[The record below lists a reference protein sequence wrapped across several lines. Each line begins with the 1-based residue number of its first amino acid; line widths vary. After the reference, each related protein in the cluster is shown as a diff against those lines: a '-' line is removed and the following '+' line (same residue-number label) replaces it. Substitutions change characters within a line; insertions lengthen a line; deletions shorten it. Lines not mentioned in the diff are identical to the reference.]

1 MQNKKFIFSLT
12 LWAVLSGCLFGGIEA
27 RAAGEWCC
35 VDDAT
40 EQIKCNVIDKDG
52 TCGAGTLIEQTC
64 ASFPEC
70 PQAAPP
76 SGGSNTTTE
85 FTNPITSNSIDE
97 VLTSL
102 LKALSGLVVTLSIV
116 FIVIGGILYMVSSG
130 DPGMI
135 KRAKDCWLY
144 SVIGL
149 SIVVAAPTFLKQV
162 QEILGGTLTGGGIEN
177 ALTVQQIATNVLNFL
192 LSIVGIIAIISLV
205 IAGGMYMTDYSGGKQ
220 TETAK
225 TMAKWSII
233 GIIIALGSLTILQ
246 QVEKLITG

>member
-1 MQNKKFIFSLT
+1 MKSKKYLLSLAIFSVSFCG
-12 LWAVLSGCLFGGIEA
+12 WFLFGGIEA
-27 RAAGEWCC
+27 
-35 VDDAT
+35 
-40 EQIKCNVIDKDG
+40 
-52 TCGAGTLIEQTC
+52 
-64 ASFPEC
+64 
-70 PQAAPP
+70 QAADECCFEEGVGCIKLLPCVGTQIQLSCDDLKCSSSS
-76 SGGSNTTTE
+76 SGSTNTTTT

-116 FIVIGGILYMVSSG
+116 FIVIGGILYMMSAG
-130 DPGMI
+130 DPKIME
-135 KRAKDCWLY
+135 RAKACWLS

-149 SIVVAAPTFLKQV
+149 AIVVAAPTFLRQV

-205 IAGGMYMTDYSGGKQ
+205 IAGGMYMTDYGDGKQ
-220 TETAK
+220 METAK
-225 TMAKWSII
+225 KMAKWSII
-233 GIIIALGSLTILQ
+233 GVIIALGSLTILQ

>member
-1 MQNKKFIFSLT
+1 MQIKKHFFILII
-12 LWAVLSGCLFGGIEA
+12 LAILSGWFLFGGIKA
-27 RAAGEWCC
+27 QAAGEWCC
-35 VDDAT
+35 VDDSDTSSYKCAIINSEET
-40 EQIKCNVIDKDG
+40 CSIGEQIQ
-52 TCGAGTLIEQTC
+52 QTC
-64 ASFPEC
+64 ATFDGC
-70 PQAAPP
+70 PQAIP
-76 SGGSNTTTE
+76 STNTTTS

-116 FIVIGGILYMVSSG
+116 FIVIGGILYMMSTG
-130 DPGMI
+130 DPKIME
-135 KRAKDCWLY
+135 RAKACWLS

-149 SIVVAAPTFLKQV
+149 AIVVAAPTFLKQV

-177 ALTVQQIATNVLNFL
+177 ALTVQQIATNTLNFL
-192 LSIVGIIAIISLV
+192 LSVVGIIAIISLV
-205 IAGGMYMTDYSGGKQ
+205 IAGGMYMTDYSGGSQ

-225 TMAKWSII
+225 KMAKWSII